1 MVIDQK
7 LAFNENVDHVYKE
20 AQQQLFLLRKLTSL
34 NVGPHILES
43 GYRSLIKSVP
53 SFNIVTWYGILTVK
67 NRAKLRH
74 IVSAA
79 SKLRGSEAASAVFF
93 SISTGCGK
101 KRYLDSL

>member
-43 GYRSLIKSVP
+43 GYRSLIKKV
-53 SFNIVTWYGILTVK
+53 FL
-67 NRAKLRH
+67 
-74 IVSAA
+74 A
-79 SKLRGSEAASAVFF
+79 STLLRGMVSSL
-93 SISTGCGK
+93 SRTGQ
-101 KRYLDSL
+101 D